1 MPRIKGCTP
10 SDVYDVDK
18 NTGALILGKNRLDD
32 YAQKFLTQFCPEA
45 LSTPMPLPVED
56 MLKKAGLVVE
66 QVALSK
72 DLDIFGC
79 CIFLDGNVNIYDTG
93 KDEYIQKPYRA
104 GTILVDPGSAWAY
117 GEGSRRNTLI
127 HEMLHWEKDKRYFE
141 ILALRNQNSQ
151 NPLLPIMCRQ
161 SRTDY
166 EPARGKRTK
175 QNELQWLEWQAHKLA
190 PRVLM
195 PKEMFKKKAAEFLDS
210 GLQSCDELVHQLSE
224 FFEVSRFSVK
234 LRLWEV
240 ELTDRISAMS
250 DYGDVFEEVNR
261 QNDFVSI
268 SIDEAF
274 QFLTQDSVLQK
285 WVETWGLIFV
295 DGYFVIPDE
304 KYVTMKNG
312 RLSLTAYAKK
322 NLPKCVLNIQERRRV
337 SYKYHQDDLGLY
349 TLLYRLDANEVA
361 GSVLAFSPRMQSVTA
376 FRMTDSDIDDAYTA
390 IKKSRD
396 DEFDGEMLSRAGDGR
411 ISLCQ
416 CLWFAIEQRG
426 LKNPLTFHEKTKVHE
441 NYCGEIKNDKMNNI
455 TRDTLMPI
463 CIGLGLKLRVTEKL
477 FNKAG
482 LALRDSQEPDK
493 TYIWIMENFP
503 CIDINNFNALLE
515 KFSLPPLGSK
525 TREIHSH
532 KQQKK
537 SPTHQ
542 VKTSPF

>member
-1 MPRIKGCTP
+1 MPSIKGCTP

-45 LSTPMPLPVED
+45 LSTPMPLPVDD

-79 CIFLDGNVNIYDTG
+79 CIFLDGNVNIYDTE
-93 KDEYIQKPYRA
+93 KDERVQKRYRA

-141 ILALRNQNSQ
+141 ILALRYQNSQ
-151 NPLLPIMCRQ
+151 EPLLPIMCRQ

-195 PKEMFKKKAAEFLDS
+195 PKEMFKKKALEFLDS

-250 DYGDVFEEVNR
+250 DYGDVFEEVNS

-274 QFLTQDSVLQK
+274 RFLTQKSVMQK
-285 WVETWGLIFV
+285 WVESWGLIFV

-312 RLSLTAYAKK
+312 RLGLTAYAKK
-322 NLPKCVLNIQERRRV
+322 NLPKCVLNIQGRRMKK
-337 SYKYHQDDLGLY
+337 YKYHQDDLGQY
-349 TLLYRLDANEVA
+349 VFLYRCGVEENDIRILV
-361 GSVLAFSPRMQSVTA
+361 SSPRLQS
-376 FRMTDSDIDDAYTA
+376 MIQSQKNEKDIDDAYNIANNELNMYDEA
-390 IKKSRD
+390 IERGLIHMLN
-396 DEFDGEMLSRAGDGR
+396 DETT
-411 ISLCQ
+411 SLCQ
-416 CLWFAIEQRG
+416 CLWYLIEQN
-426 LKNPLTFHEKTKVHE
+426 KWDKPLDFQEKTLVHE
-441 NYCGEIKNDKMNNI
+441 NYYGKIKNDKMNNMKS
-455 TRDTLMPI
+455 DTLMAI
-463 CIGLGLKLRVTEKL
+463 CVGLGLPRYLTEEVFKKSERKLHRDRDPEKTCL
-477 FNKAG
+477 KIMDRFPGADIAIFNRF
-482 LALRDSQEPDK
+482 LTMRHLH
-493 TYIWIMENFP
+493 
-503 CIDINNFNALLE
+503 
-515 KFSLPPLGSK
+515 PLGSVE
-525 TREIHSH
+525 RG
-532 KQQKK
+532 
-537 SPTHQ
+537 
-542 VKTSPF
+542 